1 MNPSKENIT
10 VAVRIRPLMDRELVN
25 GSEISWERS
34 DATTIKE
41 LKGTREF
48 FFDRVYDPSTTT
60 PQIFNDIARPVIE
73 KCLNGYNGCI
83 FCYGQTGSGKT
94 FTMHGIK
101 KYPGIVPLAI
111 ESIFEIIRSSF
122 NKEFLIRC
130 SYIEIYNEYVN
141 DLLDSNRLNL
151 QLAEDSRVFVYLEW
165 HKNNGSNRRSL
176 YISKPS
182 TIFTRNRRKT

>member
-10 VAVRIRPLMDRELVN
+10 VAVRIRPLMDRELTN

-34 DATTIKE
+34 DSTTIKE

-60 PQIFNDIARPVIE
+60 PQIFSDIARPVIE
-73 KCLNGYNGCI
+73 KCLTGYNGCI

-111 ESIFEIIRSSF
+111 ESIFEIIQASF

-151 QLAEDSRVFVYLEW
+151 QLAEDSKVF
-165 HKNNGSNRRSL
+165 
-176 YISKPS
+176 
-182 TIFTRNRRKT
+182 T